1 MPRWRQVFDK
11 ETQKS
16 EFIPIDDAARREAG
30 IAIQGDIQP
39 FRSPIDGTII
49 SDRKQYREHMRKHNV
64 VPAQEFSP
72 EFYKAK
78 AEERAREL
86 NGQYSREEKLERKRE
101 IYEIAQHLERRN
113 GS

>member
-1 MPRWRQVFDK
+1 MPRWRQVFNK

-39 FRSPIDGTII
+39 FRSPIDGAII
-49 SDRKQYREHMRKHNV
+49 SDRKQYREHCKKHNV

-86 NGQYSREEKLERKRE
+86 NGQYSKEEVRARKQE
-101 IYEIAQHLERRN
+101 IYNIGMALERRN

>member
-1 MPRWRQVFDK
+1 MRWRQVLNK
-11 ETQKS
+11 ETGKS
-16 EFIPIDDAARREAG
+16 EFIPIDEAARREDG
-30 IAIQGDIQP
+30 IAIQGDIEP
-39 FRSPIDGTII
+39 FRSPIDGEII
-49 SDRKQYREHMRKHNV
+49 TDRKAYREHMRKHNV

>member
-1 MPRWRQVFDK
+1 MPRWKQIVDDDG
-11 ETQKS
+11 KS
-16 EFIPIDDAARREAG
+16 QFIAMDDAARANDG
-30 IAIQGDIQP
+30 VAIHSQFEP
-39 FRSPIDGTII
+39 FVSPIDHTII